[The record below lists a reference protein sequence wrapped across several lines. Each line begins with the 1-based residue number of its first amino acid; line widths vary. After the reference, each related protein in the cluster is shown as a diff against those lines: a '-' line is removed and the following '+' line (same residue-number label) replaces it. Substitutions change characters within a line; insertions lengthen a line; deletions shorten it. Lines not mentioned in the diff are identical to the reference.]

1 LESERNNTDTQKLT
15 AFTRLAELAPSLS
28 NAAVKLLIAIIN
40 AADPPS
46 WRVKASQ
53 AELAAI
59 AGSPIRSNVR
69 SIAQLTKA
77 GLLEIN
83 HGRQHQA
90 NIFHLAAKLTSHAT
104 AARLTQTSQTGT
116 ADPTQPSQTGTAE
129 IASHANVAR
138 LDSQPSQL
146 GTAKAAQPGQTG
158 TALHKER
165 APAPTSPARVE
176 NYREVLEK
184 DRSRA
189 TALEILRAD
198 PSAYAPEDHAHVAQ
212 RIASHQAK
220 HGTRVP
226 DQPPDL
232 TITAQILAAA
242 GSKFDRIM
250 DYLRD
255 SAIRPGDVWPWYV
268 SVMAERCAGI
278 GRKQFSAARKEL
290 RSQSQRHPAPPAT
303 HANPYCGEDGKPDM
317 AAIAKLKRMT
327 S

>member
-1 LESERNNTDTQKLT
+1 LECPTEDIQKLI
-15 AFTRLAELAPSLS
+15 ACKRLAEIAPSLS
-28 NAAVKLLIAIIN
+28 ANAVKLLTSIIRETE
-40 AADPPS
+40 PPN
-46 WRVKASQ
+46 WRLKATQTVLSKLSGCSV
-53 AELAAI
+53 ATNKRTLPEITA
-59 AGSPIRSNVR
+59 
-69 SIAQLTKA
+69 A
-77 GLLEIN
+77 GLLEVN

-90 NIFHLAAKLTSHAT
+90 NIFRLT
-104 AARLTQTSQTGT
+104 ARLTQPAQNE
-116 ADPTQPSQTGTAE
+116 PTQIQPTQIEPPATIQPAQTEPPQTT
-129 IASHANVAR
+129 SR
-138 LDSQPSQL
+138 LKPNHLESQP
-146 GTAKAAQPGQTG
+146 AQNEPPQTIQPAQIEP
-158 TALHKER
+158 TYKEER
-165 APAPTSPARVE
+165 APAPASPARVE

-278 GRKQFSAARKEL
+278 GRKAFSQARTEARAK
-290 RSQSQRHPAPPAT
+290 SQRHPAPPAT

>member
-1 LESERNNTDTQKLT
+1 MEIPCTDADQRKLT
-15 AFTRLAELAPSLS
+15 AFKRLAELAPSLS
-28 NAAVKLLIAIIN
+28 NAAVKLAFAMIN
-40 AADPPS
+40 AAEPPA

-53 AELAAI
+53 AELAQL
-59 AGSPIRSNVR
+59 AGCSIRTNVR
-69 SIAQLTKA
+69 TTAQLAAA
-77 GLLEIN
+77 GYLEIN

-90 NIFHLAAKLTSHAT
+90 NIFRLTAKLTSHAT
-104 AARLTQTSQTGT
+104 VARLEIQQG
-116 ADPTQPSQTGTAE
+116 QTGTAE
-129 IASHANVAR
+129 PVSQANLAR
-138 LDSQPSQL
+138 LEVVSQANLARLEPQPSQL
-146 GTAKAAQPGQTG
+146 GTAEPQP
-158 TALHKER
+158 HKEERAR
-165 APAPTSPARVE
+165 APASPARVE

-278 GRKQFSAARKEL
+278 GRKAFSQARTEARAK
-290 RSQSQRHPAPPAT
+290 SQRHPAPPAT